1 MATIRSLAIVTLVA
15 LVAAIIV
22 LSLDPAFAQDALR
35 TLPSPK
41 PLPGTTRGAPG
52 PIAGTGLVTALI
64 GGAGYWLFRRFR
76 KTS

>member
-1 MATIRSLAIVTLVA
+1 MANIRILATVTLIA

-22 LSLDPAFAQDALR
+22 LSLDPAFAQAR
-35 TLPSPK
+35 PVPAV
-41 PLPGTTRGAPG
+41 RGAPG
-52 PIAGTGLVTALI
+52 PIAGAGLVATVLF